1 MQKSKNRPL
10 KLVLGFLAAVD
21 VFVWYLILFS
31 AATPQGGAALYF
43 LNVGQGD
50 ASLAIL
56 PGGIK
61 ALIDAGPANSLAK
74 KNLEEILPVNDRYID
89 LVLISHPQID
99 HMGGLIDILKNYKIG
114 AIITNGGNSD
124 SAVWQELLKVIQE
137 KKIPQIVLAAD
148 DKIKSKDFEFDIL
161 SPSSDLSASVNEFG
175 LVELLNINGVKSLF
189 TADIGAKTERY
200 LANKYNLDVDIL
212 KVSHHGSK
220 YSSDADFLKSVTP
233 SISVIEVGKNS
244 YGHPTPEVLGRLK
257 EIGSRIFRTDKD
269 GLIKI
274 EINEGRLKIYF
285 HRR

>member
-1 MQKSKNRPL
+1 MKNGKF
-10 KLVLGFLAAVD
+10 KLILGFLIAVD
-21 VFVWYLILFS
+21 FLIWYLIIFPTS
-31 AATPQGGAALYF
+31 SNPALHF

-61 ALIDAGPANSLAK
+61 ALIDAGPANGMAK

-114 AIITNGGNSD
+114 AIITNGENSD
-124 SAVWQELLKVIQE
+124 SAAWLELQKVIQE

-161 SPSSDLSASVNEFG
+161 SPSSDLSANVNEFG
-175 LVELLNINGVKSLF
+175 LVELLNINGIKSLF
-189 TADIGAKTERY
+189 TADIGAKTEKY

-220 YSSDADFLKSVTP
+220 YSSDADFLKRVTP

-244 YGHPTPEVLGRLK
+244 YGHPTQEVLNRLS
-257 EIGSRIFRTDKD
+257 EISSQIFRTDLN
-269 GLIKI
+269 GLIKV
-274 EINEGRLKIYF
+274 EINRGKLKVF
-285 HRR
+285 QKL